1 MWEITTGEQM
11 FLKSVTMQGFK
22 SFANRTK
29 IELDKTT
36 TAIVGPNGS
45 GKSNITDAITWVL
58 GESSAKNLRGAK
70 MEDVI
75 FSGTD
80 SKKPL
85 GMAEVTILFDNSD
98 KSLNLPYNEVSVT
111 RRMYRSLE
119 SEFLINNKKCRLK
132 DIKELFMD
140 TGIGKDGYSVIGQ
153 GKIES
158 VLSSKPEDRRNIF
171 EEAAGIS
178 KYKYKKVQSK
188 NKLLKTEENLIRIE
202 DILSEIESQEKN
214 LRVQAEKAE
223 AYLKDYEELKIYD
236 INYSCKDMEK
246 REEDLAN
253 KIEELEVLK
262 ENSQKILINRE
273 YLSQNLEEIQEKL
286 EKLKEED
293 EASSEKLRLY
303 KEDFD
308 KLNLEINLD
317 EEKIN
322 SLKKDTE
329 RIGLENENLDKDL
342 LGLKESLEEI
352 EKDREVLNKSKEE
365 ILDKLTTKD
374 SVIKN
379 LEAEFKNLEE
389 VGNLNFENKNKVK
402 NEIENIK
409 FKSETLKDIIEEK
422 NNRKSNLDKSI
433 ENLKENQAEF
443 SKIIDRDS
451 LELKSLKEK
460 LEKDNQEFEKTK
472 ENLLKLDEENKNLE
486 NKLIGKKNEGNE
498 ILARLK
504 ILENMESNYE
514 GYNRT
519 VKSFM
524 NFSSKNNIFKDSLY
538 GPVAEKFYVEKE
550 FEKAISVALG
560 SMSQNIIV
568 SSTKDTSEMLKIL
581 EKNKMGRATFLPL
594 DRVSGN
600 KVKINSKED
609 GMVGLACDLIK
620 FDEVFKGIFYNLL
633 GRVIIADNFKNASRI
648 SKKHRLKVVTLKG
661 EVFNPSG
668 AITGGSLNNYNSS
681 FILRK
686 NEITDFQNKFKDL
699 QGQIKKIESEKNHL
713 EEKISELNE
722 FAETYMEKRNSLKLK
737 INDIESNI
745 YKNKNDKDLNSEYLN
760 KYLREKEELEKNIE
774 ADLNTLENN
783 KHEIENKNK
792 LLEDLLNEVDSGDR
806 LAGLSKE
813 IEGLKTEKIEIQ
825 LLERENREKILYKT
839 REIDRINSDL
849 SLTGEKLDNNKKLLM
864 EAQRNI
870 EEKKKSNDENKKSLE
885 EIRKSIE
892 SLKNHLE
899 EVKKD
904 LDEKNKDYLDKRE
917 ELSNLKEK
925 SLVISSEIE
934 KTELKIEM
942 NRNKISNEVE
952 RLKEDYEVE
961 DYHEFIDE
969 SLKDLKE
976 GTLRRLKK
984 KVRDYGEVNISSI
997 EEYRIVKERF
1007 DFYTSQRDDLI
1018 QSKEEIKSI
1027 LSKLDHEMKKLF
1039 NEAMEEISGNFTE
1052 IFKILFNGG
1061 RAEISIEGDVL
1072 ESGIEIKASPPGKRL
1087 QSLSLLSGGERS
1099 LTAVALLFALLK
1111 YRPASFCILDEIDA
1125 ALDDAN
1131 IKRYADYLLTLE
1143 GIQFIIITHRKL
1155 TMEIAKTMYGVTM
1168 EEKGISK
1175 LFSVKL
1181 KD

>member
-273 YLSQNLEEIQEKL
+273 SLSQNLEEIQEKL

-293 EASSEKLRLY
+293 EASSEKLNLSR
-303 KEDFD
+303 EDFD

-322 SLKKDTE
+322 SLKKDIE

-433 ENLKENQAEF
+433 ENLKENQADF

-460 LEKDNQEFEKTK
+460 LEKDDREFEKTK
-472 ENLLKLDEENKNLE
+472 ESLLKLDEENKKLE
-486 NKLIGKKNEGNE
+486 NKLIGTKNEGNE

-538 GPVAEKFYVEKE
+538 GPVAEKFYVEKK

-600 KVKINSKED
+600 RVNINSKEE

-648 SKKHRLKVVTLKG
+648 SKKHRLKVVTIKG

-722 FAETYMEKRNSLKLK
+722 FAESYMEKRNAVNFK
-737 INDIESNI
+737 ISNLESNI

-774 ADLNTLENN
+774 ADLKTLENN

-885 EIRKSIE
+885 EVRKSIE

-917 ELSNLKEK
+917 ELSDLKER

-976 GTLRRLKK
+976 GSLRRLKK
-984 KVRDYGEVNISSI
+984 KVRDYDEVNISSI

>member
-1 MWEITTGEQM
+1 M

-80 SKKPL
+80 SKKPH

-262 ENSQKILINRE
+262 EDSKKILINRE
-273 YLSQNLEEIQEKL
+273 SLSQNLEEIQEKL

-293 EASSEKLRLY
+293 EASSEKLNLSR
-303 KEDFD
+303 EDFD

-322 SLKKDTE
+322 SLKKDIE

-460 LEKDNQEFEKTK
+460 LEKDDREFEKTK
-472 ENLLKLDEENKNLE
+472 ESLLKLDEENKKLE
-486 NKLIGKKNEGNE
+486 NKLIGTKNEGNE

-600 KVKINSKED
+600 KVNINSKED

-722 FAETYMEKRNSLKLK
+722 FAETYMEKRNAVKFK
-737 INDIESNI
+737 ISNLESNI
-745 YKNKNDKDLNSEYLN
+745 YKNKNDKDLNLEYLN
-760 KYLREKEELEKNIE
+760 KYLGEMEELEENIK

-783 KHEIENKNK
+783 KLEIENKNK

-806 LAGLSKE
+806 LAVLSKE

-849 SLTGEKLDNNKKLLM
+849 SLTGEKLENNKKLLM

-885 EIRKSIE
+885 EVRKSIE

-917 ELSNLKEK
+917 ELSDLKEK
-925 SLVISSEIE
+925 SLVISSEME

-976 GTLRRLKK
+976 GSLRRLKK
-984 KVRDYGEVNISSI
+984 KVRDYDEVNISSI

>member
-45 GKSNITDAITWVL
+45 GKSNITDSITWVL

-262 ENSQKILINRE
+262 EDSKKILINRE
-273 YLSQNLEEIQEKL
+273 SLSQNLEEIQEKL

-303 KEDFD
+303 KEEFD

-322 SLKKDTE
+322 SLKKDIE

-352 EKDREVLNKSKEE
+352 EKDREVLNKSKEG

-460 LEKDNQEFEKTK
+460 LEKDDQEFEKTK
-472 ENLLKLDEENKNLE
+472 ESLLKLDEENKNLE

-686 NEITDFQNKFKDL
+686 NEITDFQNNFKDL

-722 FAETYMEKRNSLKLK
+722 FAESYMEKRNALNFK
-737 INDIESNI
+737 ISNLESNI

-783 KHEIENKNK
+783 KLEIENKNK

-806 LAGLSKE
+806 LAVLSKE

-917 ELSNLKEK
+917 ELSDLKER
-925 SLVISSEIE
+925 SFVISSEME

-942 NRNKISNEVE
+942 NRNKISNEVD
-952 RLKEDYEVE
+952 RLKDDYDIV

-969 SLKDLKE
+969 NLNDLKE